1 MNEDEDDITS
11 IEEPPEPTYK
21 LKLNKHFHM
30 FYNDP
35 NILYDKVVYNNI
47 TYMNYFDIINETFF
61 NIKLFELVN
70 RDYCFYCGYFVRKL
84 GHCFYHLHLLNTAQ
98 LIKNANTIREQLNNN
113 EKLLLKLS
121 LLKKI
126 KQLCLINT
134 KNRHIYMKN
143 IQEYDIK
150 NKTHEET
157 IKTNKKYIVNN
168 VIQYDEIIKSVP
180 EMINLE
186 LYDLSL
192 SKQNVKLIKKC
203 QNCFKLVQVRNEYR
217 YIIDY
222 LTTNSISSIKN
233 DNSDKLLMEIMKNKY
248 IMTFCKIIER
258 ERSFN
263 IEHNLYRVDLFIRL
277 NTEDDDFIDLIIE
290 LDEEHHFIKTNTH
303 SDKTK
308 DKYFIENGFSILRID
323 LSDYNNVLTETIIR
337 STLYYL
343 SYIIKNNK
351 RIYLFSQKYINVQ
364 KKSKK
369 KKRNGIYIKF

>member
-1 MNEDEDDITS
+1 
-11 IEEPPEPTYK
+11 
-21 LKLNKHFHM
+21 
-30 FYNDP
+30 
-35 NILYDKVVYNNI
+35 
-47 TYMNYFDIINETFF
+47 MNYFDIINETFF

-143 IQEYDIK
+143 KQEYDIK

-168 VIQYDEIIKSVP
+168 VIHYDEIIKSVP

-277 NTEDDDFIDLIIE
+277 NTEDNDFIDLIIE
-290 LDEEHHFIKTNTH
+290 LDEDHHFIKTNTH

-323 LSDYNNVLTETIIR
+323 LSDYNNVLTETIIS

-351 RIYLFSQKYINVQ
+351 HIYLFSQKYINVQ
-364 KKSKK
+364 KKSEK